1 MEIREEEIWVVLLSL
16 VTEKYVRKERMI
28 KSILRQP
35 CSVIKVCQ
43 FRNSRGGGWSKDGC
57 ELASHRNDTVTCE
70 CNHLTNFAVLMDPS
84 GISSMS

>member
-1 MEIREEEIWVVLLSL
+1 MWGKSEWLSQSLDNL
-16 VTEKYVRKERMI
+16 VQSKF
-28 KSILRQP
+28 
-35 CSVIKVCQ
+35 CQ

-84 GISSMS
+84 GISSVSWQLF